1 MLQSLIDAKG
11 VGSIHAAADFPAH
24 DESDDG
30 TGGNIRQPAPALA
43 DLRAGRSAPRAAQQL
58 ADHLSV
64 AASCA
69 EVDRWCGQAVGTVFM
84 ATVTK
89 SRRAVRRETRVT
101 GIGGW
106 LGV

>member
-30 TGGNIRQPAPALA
+30 TGGNSRQPAPAVA
-43 DLRAGRSAPRAAQQL
+43 DLRAGRSARRAAQQL
-58 ADHLSV
+58 ADHLSI

-69 EVDRWCGQAVGTVFM
+69 QVDRWCGPALVPVFIAPVSM
-84 ATVTK
+84 G
-89 SRRAVRRETRVT
+89 RRPRRRTTREP
-101 GIGGW
+101 GLAGA
-106 LGV
+106 